1 MAGLQQACGGHVQ
14 RSIHVLENIVI
25 PKKTGKEFVW
35 TDDEVELLLNVANDY
50 KTTKAA
56 DCVDW
61 ESVKSKYV
69 DIFEL
74 FKGELPDD
82 DQERDLLNDFP
93 HKKAEVTKQVVTSKL
108 KAIRLKYRQA
118 VDSGRRSGHGRAV
131 LIFYEL
137 CENVWGGSPATEQIE
152 GGLESADLGGNVEMS
167 NTQDT
172 GESEGNMCDEDDG
185 EDNAEI
191 SGESSRGTSGK
202 SSRESNKRDQ

>member
-93 HKKAEVTKQVVTSKL
+93 HKKAEVTKQVVPQS
-108 KAIRLKYRQA
+108 
-118 VDSGRRSGHGRAV
+118 
-131 LIFYEL
+131 
-137 CENVWGGSPATEQIE
+137 
-152 GGLESADLGGNVEMS
+152 
-167 NTQDT
+167 
-172 GESEGNMCDEDDG
+172 
-185 EDNAEI
+185 
-191 SGESSRGTSGK
+191 
-202 SSRESNKRDQ
+202 